1 MADCTGVITQ
11 LFIYPVKSCAGIE
24 VNQSVLDYTGLQMDR
39 EWMIVD
45 QYGMFLT
52 QRQIPHMVW
61 ITPELNAEGLTLSAP
76 GQADI
81 TIALDQRGPQ
91 RQVTVW
97 RDTLPADDMGDAAA
111 KWLDKFLAVPGKQF
125 RLVRFSVQASRISP
139 TQWTDGNKAPN
150 MFSDGFAALVVT
162 QSALDAL
169 NTRIV
174 AAGHLPVSVHRFR
187 PNIVIEGLD
196 AHTEDD
202 LKSMRIHTIAGL
214 IELSMVKPCTRCPIP
229 DIDPFTAQSSPI
241 VSQTLQSYRSL
252 SRMDGAICFGMNAIV
267 HAGAGMTL
275 HAGQP
280 FEGDYAIE

>member
-24 VNQSVLDYTGLQMDR
+24 VSQSVLDYTGLQRDR

-61 ITPELNAEGLTLSAP
+61 ITPELNAEGLILRAP

-81 TIALDQRGPQ
+81 TIALDKRGPS
-91 RQVTVW
+91 RPVTVW

-111 KWLDKFLAVPGKQF
+111 KWLDQFLAVPGKQF
-125 RLVRFSVQASRISP
+125 RLVRFSVQASRISS
-139 TQWTDGNKAPN
+139 TLWTDGIDAPN
-150 MFSDGFAALVVT
+150 MFSDGFAALVIT
-162 QSALDAL
+162 QSALDVL
-169 NTRIV
+169 NKRMTE
-174 AAGHLPVSVHRFR
+174 AGQLPVSMHRFR

-196 AHTEDD
+196 AHDEDD
-202 LKSMRIHTIAGL
+202 LKNMRIHTAAGL

-229 DIDPFTAQSSPI
+229 NIDPFTAQSSPE
-241 VSQTLQSYRSL
+241 VSEMLRSYRSL

-267 HAGAGMTL
+267 TGGAGLTL
-275 HAGQP
+275 HTGQP
-280 FEGDYAIE
+280 FEADYKIE